1 MQIHDFNPGITE
13 SGLFWTI
20 PISAD
25 TIKVNFAA
33 GKASFQVSDVDVED
47 YHDVVNALMDGP
59 EVDAEVSWNIR
70 WSHPLGRTK
79 IRDVENNF
87 AGDFV
92 QNVAQLAWTGKT
104 DAATFVSDPEETSV
118 NEFSLLAGVRNQR
131 RAEMPGFSARFCFSA
146 DLIWLSTP
154 TQSFRAASM

>member
-1 MQIHDFNPGITE
+1 VEDVQIHDFNPGITE

-25 TIKVNFAA
+25 TIEVNFAA

-79 IRDVENNF
+79 IRDIENNF

-104 DAATFVSDPEETSV
+104 DAATFVSHPAETSV
-118 NEFSLLAGVRNQR
+118 NEFSLLAHERNGVF
-131 RAEMPGFSARFCFSA
+131 FS
-146 DLIWLSTP
+146 
-154 TQSFRAASM
+154 

>member
-1 MQIHDFNPGITE
+1 VEDVQIHDFNPGITE

-33 GKASFQVSDVDVED
+33 GEASFQVSDVDVED

-70 WSHPLGRTK
+70 RSHPLGRTK
-79 IRDVENNF
+79 IRNIENNF

-104 DAATFVSDPEETSV
+104 DAATFVSDPAETSV
-118 NEFSLLAGVRNQR
+118 NEFSLLAHKRNGVF
-131 RAEMPGFSARFCFSA
+131 FSQA
-146 DLIWLSTP
+146 
-154 TQSFRAASM
+154 